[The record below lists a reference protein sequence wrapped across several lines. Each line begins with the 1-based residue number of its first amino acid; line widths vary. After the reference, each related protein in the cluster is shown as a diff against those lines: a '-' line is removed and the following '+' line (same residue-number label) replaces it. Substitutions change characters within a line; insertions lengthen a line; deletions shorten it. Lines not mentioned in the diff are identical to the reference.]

1 MNWELQGQS
10 TQSERSKCGHRQL
23 QAVPVRRLHCDARQR
38 KPAAVRQVDEKGV
51 LPEQD
56 VFQHPHCLHFELSY
70 KRLEAGTFQMPL
82 FDGTATSVTL
92 SGDDLH
98 LILSGIDL
106 ESVKKRKRFQL
117 YG

>member
-1 MNWELQGQS
+1 
-10 TQSERSKCGHRQL
+10 
-23 QAVPVRRLHCDARQR
+23 
-38 KPAAVRQVDEKGV
+38 
-51 LPEQD
+51 
-56 VFQHPHCLHFELSY
+56 
-70 KRLEAGTFQMPL
+70 MPL

-92 SGDDLH
+92 SGDELH